1 MMRIFPIFALCLLL
15 PLGAAAQ
22 DQAGSFN
29 NVFSQ
34 GSWSGQPR
42 AAAPTSAMR
51 EPPQTGSGWQGRS
64 QTEGPQQQRPRNT
77 TTSPYGQGSGM
88 PQQQAPSRPMYAATP
103 QPLVL
108 PTEDTDR
115 ADKTVYRPAVPDEEL
130 DLPPQLNRM
139 IKDYET
145 ALRKLNPEQIAYVEN
160 VVQEGYK
167 LDEPLHEA
175 LIKSMDWNICY
186 RSSFTPSFSKKHYL
200 KFRENEEKVYL
211 ENKAAFETGV
221 LSQVNFMDQN
231 IIKGKITAQGVM
243 SMTAM
248 KKLYLLEASK
258 ASPQKIEQD
267 CEMLVKYLTDY
278 TRRNIF

>member
-1 MMRIFPIFALCLLL
+1 MVRIVPFFALCLLL
-15 PLGAAAQ
+15 PLSAAAQ
-22 DQAGSFN
+22 DQAGSFK

-34 GSWSGQPR
+34 GSWDGQ
-42 AAAPTSAMR
+42 AADPAFVMR
-51 EPPQTGSGWQGRS
+51 QPPQTGSGWQGRS
-64 QTEGPQQQRPRNT
+64 QTQGAQQQKQRNAAP
-77 TTSPYGQGSGM
+77 SPYGQGGGI
-88 PQQQAPSRPMYAATP
+88 PKQQEPSRPMYATTP

-108 PTEDTDR
+108 PTEEPDR
-115 ADKTVYRPAVPDEEL
+115 ADKTVYRPAAPDAEL

-145 ALRKLNPEQIAYVEN
+145 AIRKLSPEQIQYVEN
-160 VVQEGYK
+160 IVQEGYK

-186 RSSFTPSFSKKHYL
+186 RSSLMPSFSKRYFL

-211 ENKAAFETGV
+211 ENKAAFENGV
-221 LSQVNFMDQN
+221 LSKVSFMDQN

-248 KKLYLLEASK
+248 KKLYLLDASK
-258 ASPQKIEQD
+258 ASPKKIEQD
-267 CEMLVKYLTDY
+267 CEMLVKYLMDY
-278 TRRNIF
+278 SKRNIF